1 MALPADWNPVRV
13 GGSARV
19 GTVIVADLE
28 RVRLE
33 LNWRRVRSSAR
44 VDLSRVARAGR
55 GGKRASLTWRSP
67 DPAGTVA
74 HETVASPTE
83 HEKAVAAHFRSGRGP
98 RASRRGQAPAPSAPE
113 PVPFPEPPAIFEAGG
128 GILDT
133 RRAVADN
140 GDVLA
145 LLASRASDRLLF
157 VKVAGTPDRR
167 VEPLADRILNS
178 VADASGRAS
187 VPWCV
192 YGFAWSVP
200 AGFQLSGHRFAAGRA
215 TLTFRRRR
223 QLLTFERWA
232 LAGAGGQPAR
242 GRSEPAGDSE
252 SAAGRCVSHNG
263 HEISL
268 APVARR
274 KLWHRITGGQVWRA
288 DWTCPVS
295 NRGYRVE
302 AGGPEAADRLEAAI
316 RSIACH
322 QERERSARRER

>member
-1 MALPADWNPVRV
+1 MVPIRSTSKATSGPLDSHLGWRGWQIDLPSDWNPVRV
-13 GGSARV
+13 GGSARS

-44 VDLSRVARAGR
+44 LDLSRVARAGQ

-67 DPAGTVA
+67 DPAGT
-74 HETVASPTE
+74 
-83 HEKAVAAHFRSGRGP
+83 
-98 RASRRGQAPAPSAPE
+98 
-113 PVPFPEPPAIFEAGG
+113 GG

-133 RRAVADN
+133 RRAVAGN

-167 VEPLADRILNS
+167 VEPLADRILNA
-178 VADASGRAS
+178 VADASGEAS

-223 QLLTFERWA
+223 RSLTLERWA
-232 LAGAGGQPAR
+232 LAGAGGRPAP
-242 GRSEPAGDSE
+242 GRSEPAGSAE

-274 KLWHRITGGQVWRA
+274 KLWHRITGGQAWRA

-295 NRGYRVE
+295 KRGYRVE

-322 QERERSARRER
+322 QDAEPATSLQK